1 MSDEQTDIRDDDE
14 DVEAHK
20 FVSEEPGE
28 DDAEK
33 MKMRMK
39 MKTKTRRPMSPATSL
54 EDRARDLAPSLRG
67 APARRQT
74 AGRAICSPTPPRERP
89 PGR

>member
-33 MKMRMK
+33 LKMRMK
-39 MKTKTRRPMSPATSL
+39 MKTKTATPDDVGDDL
-54 EDRARDLAPSLRG
+54 GDRAK
-67 APARRQT
+67 
-74 AGRAICSPTPPRERP
+74 I
-89 PGR
+89 

>member
-1 MSDEQTDIRDDDE
+1 MSDEQTDIREDDE

-20 FVSEEPGE
+20 FVAEEPGE

-39 MKTKTRRPMSPATSL
+39 MKTKTRGPDDAGD
-54 EDRARDLAPSLRG
+54 EIGDRAKF
-67 APARRQT
+67 
-74 AGRAICSPTPPRERP
+74 
-89 PGR
+89 

>member
-33 MKMRMK
+33 MKMR
-39 MKTKTRRPMSPATSL
+39 
-54 EDRARDLAPSLRG
+54 
-67 APARRQT
+67 
-74 AGRAICSPTPPRERP
+74 
-89 PGR
+89 

>member
-33 MKMRMK
+33 TKMRMK
-39 MKTKTRRPMSPATSL
+39 MKTKTATDDVGSDDL
-54 EDRARDLAPSLRG
+54 GDRAKY
-67 APARRQT
+67 
-74 AGRAICSPTPPRERP
+74 
-89 PGR
+89 